1 MPKFTIYFRG
11 YCEIEGENS
20 QDAYN
25 KFCTLINDDK
35 PLPSNFY
42 DVWSVDSQAED
53 NEEKNRPRKRAVRTN
68 VHNLFT
74 ILGIDKTSP
83 L

>member
-1 MPKFTIYFRG
+1 MPKFTIYFQG

-53 NEEKNRPRKRAVRTN
+53 NEE
-68 VHNLFT
+68 
-74 ILGIDKTSP
+74 
-83 L
+83 